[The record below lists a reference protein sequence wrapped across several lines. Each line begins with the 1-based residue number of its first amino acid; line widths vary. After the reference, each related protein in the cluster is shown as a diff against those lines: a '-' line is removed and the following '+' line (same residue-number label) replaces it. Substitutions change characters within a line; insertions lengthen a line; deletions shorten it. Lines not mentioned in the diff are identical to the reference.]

1 MLASEE
7 KATSD
12 CGMYSKAIRDLFLD
26 FADTLTLGNPQIA
39 KKKKIHTFHDDSL
52 CWAFLVQTSF
62 CVCDSAFISKL
73 TAVPERLIGIVF
85 LR

>member
-39 KKKKIHTFHDDSL
+39 KKKKSTLFMMIVSVGLFL
-52 CWAFLVQTSF
+52 FKPAFV
-62 CVCDSAFISKL
+62 CVTRHLFQS
-73 TAVPERLIGIVF
+73 
-85 LR
+85 

>member
-1 MLASEE
+1 MRANFHLKKKKITGGQTFSQNAASEE

-39 KKKKIHTFHDDSL
+39 KKKNPHFS
-52 CWAFLVQTSF
+52 
-62 CVCDSAFISKL
+62 
-73 TAVPERLIGIVF
+73 
-85 LR
+85 